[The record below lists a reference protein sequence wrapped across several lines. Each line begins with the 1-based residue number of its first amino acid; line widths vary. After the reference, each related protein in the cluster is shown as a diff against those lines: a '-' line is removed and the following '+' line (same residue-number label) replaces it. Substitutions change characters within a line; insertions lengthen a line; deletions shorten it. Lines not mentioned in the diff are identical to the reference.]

1 MKNDFLAKLKYLM
14 LTFTWTLDS
23 SLILKVTEFINWK
36 CPNRY
41 RWPGV
46 CLHTLFLPVPL
57 GSLSV
62 LRYFVVCYLIHQ

>member
-14 LTFTWTLDS
+14 LTFTWTPDS
-23 SLILKVTEFINWK
+23 PLILKLTEFIIWK
-36 CPNRY
+36 RPNKY

-46 CLHTLFLPVPL
+46 CLHTPFLPIPL

-62 LRYFVVCYLIHQ
+62 LRHFVVCYLICQ